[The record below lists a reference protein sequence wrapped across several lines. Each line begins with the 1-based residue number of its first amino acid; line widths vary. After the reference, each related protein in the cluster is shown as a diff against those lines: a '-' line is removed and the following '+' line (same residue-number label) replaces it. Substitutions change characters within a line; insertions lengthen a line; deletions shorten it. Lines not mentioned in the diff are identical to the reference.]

1 MKAIIN
7 GIVINYDVSG
17 PETTPA
23 VVLHHPLATSLG
35 TWDALTA
42 TLNKTYRVIRFDARG
57 HGSSAAPPGPYSFET
72 LSADVIA
79 VMDHVG
85 VKKAHF
91 LGLSMGGMIG
101 QYLGLLHPARFHSL
115 TLVSTSSATPAA
127 GQALWD
133 ERIKNSIELGMA
145 SVVDGAMARWVAP
158 SVLSGNPALVQRL
171 KTMITDTPAP
181 GYAGWCGAIRH
192 LNVTASDQAA
202 DAGCGRGARSG
213 HPARRRGGDPRPDR
227 RVETGDHAGRLA
239 HAAGRR
245 TRRLRRH
252 RRAVPGQREGVIW
265 GCLYQ

>member
-7 GIVINYDVSG
+7 GIVINVDVSG
-17 PETTPA
+17 PETAPA
-23 VVLHHPLATSLG
+23 VVLHHPLATHLG

-57 HGSSAAPPGPYSFET
+57 HGASAAPPGPYSFET
-72 LSADVIA
+72 LTADVVA

-115 TLVSTSSATPAA
+115 TLVSTASATPAA

-133 ERIKNSIELGMA
+133 ERIKNSIEHGMT
-145 SVVDGAMARWVAP
+145 SVVDGAMQRWVAP
-158 SVLSGNPALVQRL
+158 SVISGKPGLVQRL

-192 LNVTASDQAA
+192 LNVTDKLSAIKLPTLVVVGALDPATPPAA
-202 DAGCGRGARSG
+202 AEVIHRQIAGSKLVVMPGVS
-213 HPARRRGGDPRPDR
+213 HMLQEEEPAAFAAVVVPFL
-227 RVETGDHAGRLA
+227 AG
-239 HAAGRR
+239 
-245 TRRLRRH
+245 
-252 RRAVPGQREGVIW
+252 VKV
-265 GCLYQ
+265 

>member
-7 GIVINYDVSG
+7 NIVINYDVSG
-17 PETTPA
+17 PETGPA
-23 VVLHHPLATSLG
+23 VVLHHPLATNLG

-42 TLNKTYRVIRFDARG
+42 SLNKTYRVIRFDARG
-57 HGSSAAPPGPYSFET
+57 HGASAAPPGPYNFET
-72 LSADVIA
+72 LADDVIA

-145 SVVDGAMARWVAP
+145 SVVDGAMLRWVAP
-158 SVLSGNPALVQRL
+158 SVLSGKPGLVQRL
-171 KTMITDTPAP
+171 KSMITDTPAP

-192 LNVTASDQAA
+192 LNVTDKISGIKLPTLVVVGALDPATPPAAAEVIHKAIAGSQLVVIPGVSHMLQEEEPAAFAAVVLPFLASIK
-202 DAGCGRGARSG
+202 
-213 HPARRRGGDPRPDR
+213 
-227 RVETGDHAGRLA
+227 V
-239 HAAGRR
+239 
-245 TRRLRRH
+245 
-252 RRAVPGQREGVIW
+252 
-265 GCLYQ
+265 

>member
-17 PETTPA
+17 PEAAPV
-23 VVLHHPLATSLG
+23 VVLHHPLATHLG

-57 HGSSAAPPGPYSFET
+57 HGASAAPPGPYNFDT

-79 VMDHVG
+79 VMDYVG

-91 LGLSMGGMIG
+91 LGLSMGGMVG

-145 SVVDGAMARWVAP
+145 SVVDGAMQRWVAP
-158 SVLSGNPALVQRL
+158 SVISGKPGLVQRL

-192 LNVTASDQAA
+192 LNVTAKLPAIKLPTLVVVGALDPATPPAA
-202 DAGCGRGARSG
+202 AEVIHNAIAGSKLVVMPGVS
-213 HPARRRGGDPRPDR
+213 HMLQEEEPAAFAAHVVPF
-227 RVETGDHAGRLA
+227 LA
-239 HAAGRR
+239 S
-245 TRRLRRH
+245 
-252 RRAVPGQREGVIW
+252 VKV
-265 GCLYQ
+265 

>member
-17 PETTPA
+17 LETAPA

-57 HGSSAAPPGPYSFET
+57 HGASAAPPGPYSFET

-85 VKKAHF
+85 AKKAHF

-133 ERIKNSIELGMA
+133 ERIKNSIELGMG
-145 SVVDGAMARWVAP
+145 SVVDGAMQRWVAP
-158 SVLSGNPALVQRL
+158 SVLAGKPALVQRL

-192 LNVTASDQAA
+192 LNVTAKLPAIKLPTLVVVGELDPATPPAA
-202 DAGCGRGARSG
+202 AEVIHKQIAGSKLAIMPGVS
-213 HPARRRGGDPRPDR
+213 HMLQEEEPAAFAAIVVPF
-227 RVETGDHAGRLA
+227 LA
-239 HAAGRR
+239 S
-245 TRRLRRH
+245 
-252 RRAVPGQREGVIW
+252 VKV
-265 GCLYQ
+265 

>member
-17 PETTPA
+17 PDNAPA
-23 VVLHHPLATSLG
+23 VVLHHPLATHLG

-57 HGSSAAPPGPYSFET
+57 HGASAAPPGPYNFET
-72 LSADVIA
+72 LAADVIA

-101 QYLGLLHPARFHSL
+101 QYLGILHPARFNSL

-133 ERIKNSIELGMA
+133 ERIKNSMALGMA
-145 SVVDGAMARWVAP
+145 SVVDGAMQRWVAP
-158 SVLSGNPALVQRL
+158 AVIGGKPGLVQRL

-192 LNVTASDQAA
+192 LNVTDKLSAIKLPTLVVVGALDPATPPAAAEVLHQHIAGSKLVVMPGVSHMLQEEEPAAFAAIVVPFLAS
-202 DAGCGRGARSG
+202 
-213 HPARRRGGDPRPDR
+213 
-227 RVETGDHAGRLA
+227 VK
-239 HAAGRR
+239 
-245 TRRLRRH
+245 
-252 RRAVPGQREGVIW
+252 V
-265 GCLYQ
+265 